1 MLPLLR
7 IAPALLLLPLLA
19 VGAPPAFAAPTGSMP
34 EIRDDDFVVERF
46 ASGIPGSPTTMAF
59 VGDADGSG
67 NDDILVLQKH
77 DGQVRLVR
85 DGSVQPIPVL
95 DANVAN
101 LGEQGMLGIAAVGDT
116 VYLYYS
122 ESDRDGGEA
131 IGKRVYKYD
140 WTGSQLVNPVLVRD
154 LDETQFYHNGGGM
167 VAAPDGAVY
176 LAVGDAGRYGALQN
190 HSDELFEDTSVIMRV
205 DKDGEPYYSIG
216 VRNSFGLAI
225 DPVTGR
231 LWDTENGDD
240 DYDEINLV
248 ERNSNSGWY
257 PIMGPAT
264 GEQVDRLPGYYDDG
278 YQYSDP
284 EFSWEQPVAPTG
296 LAFAESE
303 ALKKFSGSLFVGD
316 CTAGNLYRLELN
328 ESRDGFAF
336 TSPHLSADNVA
347 NRGESQDEIIF
358 GTGFGCVTDVEVGP
372 DGLLYI
378 VSLSE
383 GTIFRIVPEG
393 MAMASTAVEQGG
405 QGDFSLLFYPAMAV
419 AGAGAGFAAYTI
431 RKKSRRM

>member
-1 MLPLLR
+1 
-7 IAPALLLLPLLA
+7 
-19 VGAPPAFAAPTGSMP
+19 MP
-34 EIRDDDFVVERF
+34 EIRDDDFVVETF

-59 VGDADGSG
+59 VGDDGGG
-67 NDDILVLQKH
+67 NNDILVLQKH

-101 LGEQGMLGIAAVGDT
+101 LGEQGMLGIAAVGNT

-131 IGKRVYKYD
+131 IAKRAYKYD
-140 WTGSQLVNPVLVRD
+140 WIGSQLVNPVLLRD

-167 VAAPDGAVY
+167 AVTPDGAVY

-190 HSDELFEDTSVIMRV
+190 HSSELLEDTSVIMRV

-216 VRNSFGLAI
+216 IRNSFGLAV
-225 DPVTGR
+225 DPITGR

-264 GEQVDRLPGYYDDG
+264 EEQVARLPGYYEG
-278 YQYSDP
+278 YHYSDP

-316 CTAGNLYRLELN
+316 CTAGNLYRFALN
-328 ESRDGFAF
+328 EARDGFAF
-336 TSPHLSADNVA
+336 ASPHLSADNVA
-347 NRGESQDEIIF
+347 NRGESLDEIIF

-393 MAMASTAVEQGG
+393 MAAVQSSQGG
-405 QGDFSLLFYPAMAV
+405 QDGFSMLLYPAMAI

-431 RKKSRRM
+431 RNKRKRL

>member
-1 MLPLLR
+1 
-7 IAPALLLLPLLA
+7 
-19 VGAPPAFAAPTGSMP
+19 
-34 EIRDDDFVVERF
+34 
-46 ASGIPGSPTTMAF
+46 MAF
-59 VGDADGSG
+59 VGDGG
-67 NDDILVLQKH
+67 NVDILVLQKH

-85 DGSVQPIPVL
+85 EGSVQPIPVL

-101 LGEQGMLGIAAVGDT
+101 LGEQGMLGIAAVGNA

-131 IGKRVYKYD
+131 IGKRAYKYE
-140 WTGSQLVNPVLVRD
+140 WTGSQLVNPVLLRD

-167 VAAPDGAVY
+167 VAAADGAIY
-176 LAVGDAGRYGALQN
+176 LAVGDAGRYGTLQN
-190 HSDELFEDTSVIMRV
+190 HSNELFEDTSVIMRV
-205 DKDGEPYYSIG
+205 DKEEPYYSIG

-264 GEQVDRLPGYYDDG
+264 EVQVARLPGYYEG

-316 CTAGNLYRLELN
+316 CTVGNIYRLVLN

-383 GTIFRIVPEG
+383 GTIFRILPEE
-393 MAMASTAVEQGG
+393 MAAAAAMAVAAAQGG
-405 QGDFSLLFYPAMAV
+405 QGDFSMLFYPAMAV

-431 RKKSRRM
+431 RKKSKRM